1 MVCVE
6 PVSSEEKKIPKQDA
20 TIRPIK
26 QMTIITTTATQPPAA
41 MAAIN
46 SLIAAAIALIAAAIA
61 FAAATAA
68 LYAAIAACLAIS
80 AAFCA
85 ALAVAWAAFC
95 VALAVLSAVLM
106 AALEVFSAV
115 LIAFSEDLT
124 VPFAPV
130 FTVFFPA
137 ERVDCLIVCSVRSA
151 VLMV

>member
-26 QMTIITTTATQPPAA
+26 QITIITTTATQPPAA
-41 MAAIN
+41 MAAIS
-46 SLIAAAIALIAAAIA
+46 SLMAATIA

-137 ERVDCLIVCSVRSA
+137 ERADCLIVCSVRSA

>member
-26 QMTIITTTATQPPAA
+26 QITIITTTATQPPAA
-41 MAAIN
+41 MAAIS
-46 SLIAAAIALIAAAIA
+46 SLMAAAIALMAAAIA

-68 LYAAIAACLAIS
+68 LYAAACLAIS

-130 FTVFFPA
+130 FIVFFPA
-137 ERVDCLIVCSVRSA
+137 ERADCLIVCSVRSA